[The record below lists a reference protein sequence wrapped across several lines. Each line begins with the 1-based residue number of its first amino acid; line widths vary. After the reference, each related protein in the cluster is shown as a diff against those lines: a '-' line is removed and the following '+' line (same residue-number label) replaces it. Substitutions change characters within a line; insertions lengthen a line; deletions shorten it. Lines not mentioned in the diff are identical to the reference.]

1 MKSLLRNIF
10 GLAVVVALGAG
21 CTSTIAGSA
30 VKAPRSAGGDD
41 VDASLLNSGN
51 FPTAPLPPLG
61 VAGDRA
67 KGSWAEGRRM
77 APFVVGPWEADPS
90 LINFEWSTTV
100 VIKNVDAINAVLDK
114 PIGEPV
120 PEHNSVAGFASGR
133 HTLAG
138 AYKRETNLVL
148 EFASPADASAAAGA
162 MAAKGK
168 AISALFDE
176 NPILTQPVP
185 IPRYPRTAAVTY
197 RYDDPQGPRFRV
209 VAITAHGPYVLAQGA
224 DSTVD
229 AADAARLIATT
240 LDLQGPRIDKFV
252 PTPLDRLAQLSLD
265 PSGLMARTLPPPQ
278 HGGTVNDGIYDQSGI
293 LHFQDNPPHGQALFK
308 SVGLQ
313 QASYTG
319 DVTVYQ
325 AGDSDAAARIEADFA
340 TEAVKFNKL
349 RPAPGVPGM
358 PAAKCFAKQ
367 VGFYCVAGADKYA
380 FEVQSVHEDETH
392 QRVAAEYRM
401 LTGK

>member
-1 MKSLLRNIF
+1 M
-10 GLAVVVALGAG
+10 
-21 CTSTIAGSA
+21 
-30 VKAPRSAGGDD
+30 
-41 VDASLLNSGN
+41 
-51 FPTAPLPPLG
+51 
-61 VAGDRA
+61 
-67 KGSWAEGRRM
+67 
-77 APFVVGPWEADPS
+77 
-90 LINFEWSTTV
+90 
-100 VIKNVDAINAVLDK
+100 
-114 PIGEPV
+114 
-120 PEHNSVAGFASGR
+120 H
-133 HTLAG
+133 
-138 AYKRETNLVL
+138 
-148 EFASPADASAAAGA
+148 
-162 MAAKGK
+162 
-168 AISALFDE
+168 
-176 NPILTQPVP
+176 
-185 IPRYPRTAAVTY
+185 
-197 RYDDPQGPRFRV
+197 
-209 VAITAHGPYVLAQGA
+209 
-224 DSTVD
+224 
-229 AADAARLIATT
+229 
-240 LDLQGPRIDKFV
+240 
-252 PTPLDRLAQLSLD
+252 
-265 PSGLMARTLPPPQ
+265 
-278 HGGTVNDGIYDQSGI
+278 GI